1 VAIPPLGKEPDSSGL
16 HRSGIRLE
24 PGFLKAQGPRT
35 MRLRAFQSLS
45 KPMKTPKIDIKDA
58 VSPSVLYDGSWILME
73 QAHPFPARIEHGR
86 VDVR

>member
-1 VAIPPLGKEPDSSGL
+1 
-16 HRSGIRLE
+16 
-24 PGFLKAQGPRT
+24 